1 MELNHDCV
9 RDILLTIEDMDY
21 TLIGESKET
30 FENEDRMKKYE
41 SKQILYTLKKLHDA
55 EYIHVIF
62 SDGKAFFAFYN
73 VHSMNY
79 KGHELLDTIR
89 DDKVWQETKSKAAKV
104 TSASLPVIQ
113 QIAVSVSKKII
124 GLE

>member
-62 SDGKAFFAFYN
+62 GDGE
-73 VHSMNY
+73 
-79 KGHELLDTIR
+79 GI
-89 DDKVWQETKSKAAKV
+89 
-104 TSASLPVIQ
+104 
-113 QIAVSVSKKII
+113 
-124 GLE
+124 